1 MKKRLLVILSLIL
14 TMALVFALPGC
25 KSGNTQDS
33 GESDTEVTEIDQ
45 TLESGNSNDDNGDV
59 TQPSEDSNDDLNDDS
74 NDDNTGDDN
83 TGDDNTGDDNTG
95 DDNTGDDNTGDD
107 NTGDDNTG
115 DDNTSDDNTSDDNTG
130 GDNDDIIPPVENVA
144 PIRNGNKVTF
154 GSYPQSKVDDST
166 LSAELSGLATEWISS
181 KGLWYSDVELDGT
194 KFRGV
199 KTTQS
204 GVASWFKYE
213 SVIWT
218 ILEENDGKAFV
229 LCDMIIDAMA
239 YDDNNNNYENSTI
252 RAWLNDEFI
261 NTAFSELEQEF
272 ILTTLVKNDKEST
285 GYANPRFSG
294 ENTLDKI
301 FLLSRVEVKAYGFN
315 SDGSVQDSTR
325 KKQATAYA
333 ISQINGVYDATSG
346 AWWWLRTPA
355 PHATDTV
362 RADLAHT
369 IKVNGTINNSVVS
382 TATGGVLPAMWI
394 TFNK

>member
-1 MKKRLLVILSLIL
+1 
-14 TMALVFALPGC
+14 
-25 KSGNTQDS
+25 
-33 GESDTEVTEIDQ
+33 
-45 TLESGNSNDDNGDV
+45 
-59 TQPSEDSNDDLNDDS
+59 
-74 NDDNTGDDN
+74 
-83 TGDDNTGDDNTG
+83 
-95 DDNTGDDNTGDD
+95 
-107 NTGDDNTG
+107 
-115 DDNTSDDNTSDDNTG
+115 
-130 GDNDDIIPPVENVA
+130 
-144 PIRNGNKVTF
+144 VTF
-154 GSYPQSKVDDST
+154 GSYPQSKVGDST

-181 KGLWYSDVELDGT
+181 KGLWYSDVELDGA

-218 ILEENDGKAFV
+218 ILEESDGKAFV

-239 YDDNNNNYENSTI
+239 YDDNNNSYENSTI

-315 SDGSVQDSTR
+315 SDGSVQDSAR

-333 ISQINGVYDATSG
+333 ISQINGVYNATSG

-362 RADLAHT
+362 RADLAHN
-369 IKVNGTINNSVVS
+369 IKVNGTINNTVVS

>member
-1 MKKRLLVILSLIL
+1 
-14 TMALVFALPGC
+14 MALVFALTGC
-25 KSGNTQDS
+25 KGENTQNS
-33 GESDTEVTEIDQ
+33 SESDTEVTEIDQ
-45 TLESGNSNDDNGDV
+45 TLESGDSNDDNGDV
-59 TQPSEDSNDDLNDDS
+59 SQPSDDSNDDLNDDS

-95 DDNTGDDNTGDD
+95 DDNTD
-107 NTGDDNTG
+107 
-115 DDNTSDDNTSDDNTG
+115 
-130 GDNDDIIPPVENVA
+130 GDNDDIIPPVENAA

-154 GSYPQSKVDDST
+154 GSYPQSKVGDST

-181 KGLWYSDVELDGT
+181 KGLWYSDVELDGA

-218 ILEENDGKAFV
+218 ILEESDGKAFV

-239 YDDNNNNYENSTI
+239 YDDNNNSYENSTI

-261 NTAFSELEQEF
+261 NTAFSELEQKF

-315 SDGSVQDSTR
+315 SDGSVQDSAR

-362 RADLAHT
+362 RADLAHN